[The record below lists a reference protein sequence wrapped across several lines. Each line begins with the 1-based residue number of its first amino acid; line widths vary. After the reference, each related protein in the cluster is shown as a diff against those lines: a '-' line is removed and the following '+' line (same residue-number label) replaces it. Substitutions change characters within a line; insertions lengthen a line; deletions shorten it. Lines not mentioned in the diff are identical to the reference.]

1 MPLFFF
7 LAGFMISREKIIM
20 RGQKII
26 DILHKRVNRLL
37 VPYLFVGLCY
47 APFKLILSQ
56 FANKPY
62 DISTIWQLVIG
73 VNPDGELWFLYS
85 LFVITVIA
93 GIFSFRISV
102 LGLLLAGVILLWN
115 PWNIITNYLFF
126 FLAGIYMRREK
137 KDFVI
142 TMKWCHSI
150 ALLLLFI
157 AGNYALLVLKMHAA
171 FLLTALSGTALV
183 LRGSLMIE
191 HRFRDG
197 SSRLATLGIMSMD
210 IYILSD
216 IIKIPFRILLYNK
229 LHFYSLAFIVCLIA
243 SVLLSYLVSKYVIRR
258 RRILKYLI
266 LGIKE

>member
-1 MPLFFF
+1 
-7 LAGFMISREKIIM
+7 M

-157 AGNYALLVLKMHAA
+157 VGNYALLVLKMHAA